1 MSKIRTALGAC
12 LLLPG
17 MTSTA
22 MAASFLPCLARIS

>member
-1 MSKIRTALGAC
+1 MPKIRTALNAC

-22 MAASFLPCLARIS
+22 MIASFLPCLARVS